1 MPRPYEIVVLSDHGQ
16 TQGAT
21 FKQRNG
27 YVSTDVLTLRRLYA
41 SMALL
46 DRVSDQTHL
55 IVSEP
60 LSDLKGAWQE
70 VPEASCVVVG
80 GGDVDVSPFVP
91 PRSSRT
97 QRPAHLAGS
106 RPA

>member
-1 MPRPYEIVVLSDHGQ
+1 M
-16 TQGAT
+16 A
-21 FKQRNG
+21 
-27 YVSTDVLTLRRLYA
+27 TLRKLYP

-46 DRVSDQTHL
+46 ERLSDETHL

-60 LSDLKGAWQE
+60 LGELKGAWNE
-70 VPEASCVVVG
+70 VPESSCVVVG
-80 GGDVDVSPFVP
+80 GGKADIVPFVP
-91 PRSSRT
+91 PRSSRS